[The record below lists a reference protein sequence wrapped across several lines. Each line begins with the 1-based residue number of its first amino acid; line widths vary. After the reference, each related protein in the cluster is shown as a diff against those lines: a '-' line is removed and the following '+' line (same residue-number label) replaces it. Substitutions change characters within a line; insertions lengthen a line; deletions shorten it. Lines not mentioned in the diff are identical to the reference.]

1 MATVS
6 VRYIV
11 EDVDAAIALL
21 AREART
27 LQMTIRLQQSDD
39 HCGSVPLPATTRRRP
54 HLPVALSRSWIMPM
68 AGVRRGLAEHCER
81 PGHPWSPDL
90 TTDDPSAGWWLSLP
104 GAPARV
110 GPWAD
115 CPRHDSGSRRT
126 HA

>member
-54 HLPVALSRSWIMPM
+54 HLPVAL
-68 AGVRRGLAEHCER
+68 
-81 PGHPWSPDL
+81 
-90 TTDDPSAGWWLSLP
+90 
-104 GAPARV
+104 ARWPV
-110 GPWAD
+110 AVMSESQ
-115 CPRHDSGSRRT
+115 R
-126 HA
+126 